1 MTDSLKPRYELS
13 LAVVHAAELKNS
25 RIPNTMRGFAA
36 SAIIVLSLFFLINF
50 GPGNEP
56 KLPSNRGSVSSIPLL
71 PDDYLKKL
79 EEKSKP
85 VPEESQEPV
94 NDVPKEEMKKVV
106 EAGSGKIA
114 ANFNAVDD
122 SIATTDITEVA
133 LIDEVWNSF
142 SDGRGDGTTNIKE
155 NPPVLADNSSKPKS
169 NGSAIPPQHIFNPVE
184 EEPVP
189 DMKQLYK
196 VLKYPEMAR
205 QARIEG
211 RVIVSVYIA
220 EDGSPAAV
228 KILDSENSML
238 DEAATD
244 AVKSINYKPA
254 RQNDKN
260 VGCWISIPI
269 QFRLR

>member
-1 MTDSLKPRYELS
+1 MTGSLKPRYELS
-13 LAVVHAAELKNS
+13 LVVVHAAELKES

-36 SAIIVLSLFFLINF
+36 SAIIVLSLFILINF
-50 GPGNEP
+50 GPGNSP
-56 KLPSNRGSVSSIPLL
+56 NQPTAPRTGSSIPLL
-71 PDDYLKKL
+71 PKGYFEMP

-85 VPEESQEPV
+85 EPKEPRKPV

-106 EAGSGKIA
+106 KAGSGKIA
-114 ANFNAVDD
+114 ANFNTIDD
-122 SIATTDITEVA
+122 SLATTDVTKTA

-142 SDGRGDGTTNIKE
+142 SDGRGDGTANIKE
-155 NPPVLADNSSKPKS
+155 NPPVLAYNSSKPKS
-169 NGSAIPPQHIFNPVE
+169 SEAAIPPQHIFNPVE
-184 EEPVP
+184 EEPAP

-196 VLKYPEMAR
+196 VLEYPEMAR
-205 QARIEG
+205 RARIEG

-228 KILDSENSML
+228 KILDSENAML
-238 DEAATD
+238 DEAATK
-244 AVKSINYKPA
+244 AVMNINYKPA

-260 VGCWISIPI
+260 VGCWVSIPI